1 MPTVQN
7 SATTLLTADGVV
19 GTSGAATRVFFFHI
33 ISGGTAAVVS
43 LRNGTTVTSTIYITE
58 TGTINTGRTL
68 AYGANGILF
77 PAGCFC
83 DVDVNTT
90 SVLVSYEQ

>member
-7 SATTLLTADGVV
+7 AGTVLITADGAV
-19 GTSGAATRVFFFHI
+19 GTAGAGTRVFFIHI

-43 LRNGTTVTSTIYITE
+43 LRNGSAVSSTIYVTE
-58 TGTINTGRTL
+58 TGVVNTGSTKP
-68 AYGANGILF
+68 YGANGIFF

-90 SVLVSYEQ
+90 SVLVSFEQ

>member
-7 SATTLLTADGVV
+7 SGTVLITADGVV
-19 GTSGAATRVFFFHI
+19 GTSGIATRVFFIHI

-43 LRNGTTVTSTIYITE
+43 LRNGTTVTSTIYVTE
-58 TGTINTGRTL
+58 TGVISTGSTKS
-68 AYGANGILF
+68 YGANGILF

-83 DVDVNTT
+83 DVDTNTT
-90 SVLVSYEQ
+90 SVLVSFEQ